1 MPGVPPQGRRG
12 RRDAWGGG
20 VGVQCWRRVLKGMA
34 SPSGPVW
41 VAGSCIVRLAAK
53 GAWAAWVSNAD
64 HLAMDAWM
72 AAGRRAWGTALLLA
86 CARRR
91 RKSAASSLHRPPTSM
106 AKTTRRQ
113 RSPRTSSGYV
123 RSLAC
128 LAARRAGEPGWR
140 PCRRG
145 SPVLV
150 KGETRVVSTANWAP
164 LYRGSPCAMTSI
176 RRLSSLLVVVTL
188 RSVTRTCVRTLAPAS
203 LHTRAAA
210 RSRGPALLR
219 NAPDVAHA
227 ARWSPKESRGRRHRQ

>member
-1 MPGVPPQGRRG
+1 MRTISRWMLGWQLVAEPGGLLCLWRAQGAEGSPQLLRSI
-12 RRDAWGGG
+12 A
-20 VGVQCWRRVLKGMA
+20 L
-34 SPSGPVW
+34 
-41 VAGSCIVRLAAK
+41 RLP
-53 GAWAAWVSNAD
+53 W
-64 HLAMDAWM
+64 
-72 AAGRRAWGTALLLA
+72 
-86 CARRR
+86 
-91 RKSAASSLHRPPTSM
+91 

-150 KGETRVVSTANWAP
+150 KGETRVVSTASCAP
-164 LYRGSPCAMTSI
+164 LYRGSPCAMASI

>member
-1 MPGVPPQGRRG
+1 
-12 RRDAWGGG
+12 
-20 VGVQCWRRVLKGMA
+20 MA

-72 AAGRRAWGTALLLA
+72 AAGRRAWGLLCFWLAQGAEGSPQLLRSIALRL
-86 CARRR
+86 
-91 RKSAASSLHRPPTSM
+91 PW

-128 LAARRAGEPGWR
+128 LAALRARRAGEPGWR

-145 SPVLV
+145 SPALV
-150 KGETRVVSTANWAP
+150 KGETRVVSTANCAP

-176 RRLSSLLVVVTL
+176 RRL
-188 RSVTRTCVRTLAPAS
+188 
-203 LHTRAAA
+203 H
-210 RSRGPALLR
+210 
-219 NAPDVAHA
+219 
-227 ARWSPKESRGRRHRQ
+227 

>member
-1 MPGVPPQGRRG
+1 MIFLPTSTYDFLFFSPARSFLPHEGLKGGVRSRTHSFRPGHLDFGRSPMPGVPPQGRRG

-20 VGVQCWRRVLKGMA
+20 VGGQCWRRMLKGMA

-106 AKTTRRQ
+106 ANTTRRQ

-123 RSLAC
+123 RSFAC

-140 PCRRG
+140 PCRPG

-150 KGETRVVSTANWAP
+150 KGETRVVSTATFWHFF
-164 LYRGSPCAMTSI
+164 SP
-176 RRLSSLLVVVTL
+176 V
-188 RSVTRTCVRTLAPAS
+188 RSV
-203 LHTRAAA
+203 
-210 RSRGPALLR
+210 
-219 NAPDVAHA
+219 
-227 ARWSPKESRGRRHRQ
+227 